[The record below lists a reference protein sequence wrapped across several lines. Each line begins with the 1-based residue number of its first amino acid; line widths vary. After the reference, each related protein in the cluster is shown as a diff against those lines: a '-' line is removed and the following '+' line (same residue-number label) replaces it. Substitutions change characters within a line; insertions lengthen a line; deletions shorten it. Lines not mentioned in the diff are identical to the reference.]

1 MEKSFLL
8 VVAEIKNVIYPAIK
22 DKLLHI
28 DQNILNIV
36 KEKSD
41 EIITKLTSKHN
52 NINNE
57 LESITSDLKS
67 TIQTK
72 YNTID
77 KNLDDKSDA
86 LDKQLESKKEQL
98 EKLMLIVSQEEANN
112 LETLY
117 NNASQQVQNLNI
129 GNLDDFKKGLK
140 NA

>member
-1 MEKSFLL
+1 MNKSFLL
-8 VVAEIKNVIYPAIK
+8 VVAQIKNVIYPAIK

-28 DQNILNIV
+28 DQNIIDIV
-36 KEKSD
+36 KLKSD
-41 EIITKLTSKHN
+41 EIIKIFESKKTA
-52 NINNE
+52 IINE
-57 LESITSDLKS
+57 LSSLTSDLKS
-67 TIQTK
+67 SIQTK

-77 KNLDDKSDA
+77 KNLDNKSDA
-86 LDKQLESKKEQL
+86 LDKQLETKKEQL

-117 NNASQQVQNLNI
+117 NNTKEQVQNLNI